1 MASSPAAA
9 FDTVAAKR
17 RGLAPAGPS
26 AARRRREDEGRVHA
40 GEARRGRHGSLGRMT
55 TRLAVHQVEA
65 GTGGIDGGETD
76 RRGDEPLRQHLE
88 TEDSLEGTGRAERVA
103 DRSLDR
109 VDGDIA

>member
-1 MASSPAAA
+1 
-9 FDTVAAKR
+9 
-17 RGLAPAGPS
+17 
-26 AARRRREDEGRVHA
+26 
-40 GEARRGRHGSLGRMT
+40 MT

-109 VDGDIA
+109 VDGDIARAEDTRDRHRLHRVVEGRAGAVRGDEADARGRHVRGGRRRLDR